1 MIEQL
6 QLSAGHLVSR
16 YHFRK
21 TTDRVVSFSG
31 TLSASKSVMV
41 VLPFGDNDPQS
52 FRSITDLLIERF
64 DGQYITVISSDHAVD
79 MMRLLPRSTIIHY
92 RTDELNMFRLPR
104 KELHERIV
112 SRSIDL
118 AIDLNLDFLLPPA
131 YICKASGA
139 AIRVGFQRKYAEHYF
154 NFLVRPD
161 LTLAR
166 KLIYGRLAHFL
177 RRF

>member
-1 MIEQL
+1 MV
-6 QLSAGHLVSR
+6 A
-16 YHFRK
+16 
-21 TTDRVVSFSG
+21 FSG
-31 TLSASKSVMV
+31 TLSQSKSVLV
-41 VLPFGDNDPQS
+41 VLPFGDNDPQA
-52 FRSITDLLIERF
+52 FRSITDLLIDRF

-104 KELHERIV
+104 KELNERIV

-139 AIRVGFQRKYAEHYF
+139 RIRVGFQRKHAEHYF
-154 NFLVRPD
+154 NFLIRPD

-166 KLIYGRLAHFL
+166 KMIYGRLAHFL
-177 RRF
+177 KKF

>member
-1 MIEQL
+1 VFEQL
-6 QLSAGHLVSR
+6 RLKTGHLAAQYQLRRSKDRIVDFSSTVTSA
-16 YHFRK
+16 K
-21 TTDRVVSFSG
+21 T
-31 TLSASKSVMV
+31 VMI
-41 VLPFGDNDPQS
+41 VLPFGDNDPHS

-64 DGQYITVISSDHAVD
+64 EGQYITVVSSDHAVD

-92 RTDELNMFRLPR
+92 RPDELNMFHLPR
-104 KELHERIV
+104 KQLGERIV
-112 SRSIDL
+112 NRSIDL

-139 AIRVGFQRKYAEHYF
+139 KIRVGFHRQYAEHYF

-166 KLIYGRLAHFL
+166 KLIYSRLAHFL
-177 RRF
+177 KKF